1 MNHGAYSNIQSVI
14 LKLIRPDLTDVR
26 AVRPLYIEMS
36 VLIVSADEKGLP
48 HIKTIDQNFDVIQRC
63 TDVSAYVI
71 ACLRA
76 EDVLDAAQESSI
88 NPIKNQFERNV
99 LLYNWLK
106 ETGDVSKYET
116 FLRVMEQKDV
126 GQRHV
131 SNLLRGNDESMK
143 IIVII
148 VSNQISLFLN
158 IQLFTRQE
166 KKP

>member
-1 MNHGAYSNIQSVI
+1 M
-14 LKLIRPDLTDVR
+14 
-26 AVRPLYIEMS
+26 
-36 VLIVSADEKGLP
+36 LIVSAGENALP
-48 HIKTIDQNFDVIQRC
+48 HIKAIEQNFDVLRRC

-88 NPIKNQFERNV
+88 NPIKSQFERNV

-106 ETGDVSKYET
+106 ETRDVSKYET
-116 FLRVMEQKDV
+116 FLRVMERKDV
-126 GQRHV
+126 GQHHI

-143 IIVII
+143 IIIII
-148 VSNQISLFLN
+148 VSIQISLFLN